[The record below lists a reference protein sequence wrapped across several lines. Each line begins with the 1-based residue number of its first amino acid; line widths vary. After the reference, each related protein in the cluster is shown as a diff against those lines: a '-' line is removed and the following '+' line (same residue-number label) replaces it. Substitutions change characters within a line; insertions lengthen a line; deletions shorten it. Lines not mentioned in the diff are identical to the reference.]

1 MGKIKINPN
10 FASLMILVSLF
21 AGWTYLVWVLLFVFL
36 LMEDNEFIKKMA
48 ISVVALL
55 AACMLV
61 EYGWDLIEGLIYFV
75 KDAIYGIFDIILV
88 IDKTVKTPEFIITI
102 FENIIPIITKII
114 GSLISLLI
122 LFTKLSFILNT
133 LANKQNKNFMGPVNK
148 YLELVTK
155 FVLEKIDGNNIHSQ
169 SNNAQQVVNQN
180 QVNNPQQTVNNNKN
194 NYWM

>member
-88 IDKTVKTPEFIITI
+88 IDKTFKTPEFIITI

-155 FVLEKIDGNNIHSQ
+155 FVLEKIDDNNIHSQ
-169 SNNAQQVVNQN
+169 SNIM
-180 QVNNPQQTVNNNKN
+180 PNKL
-194 NYWM
+194 